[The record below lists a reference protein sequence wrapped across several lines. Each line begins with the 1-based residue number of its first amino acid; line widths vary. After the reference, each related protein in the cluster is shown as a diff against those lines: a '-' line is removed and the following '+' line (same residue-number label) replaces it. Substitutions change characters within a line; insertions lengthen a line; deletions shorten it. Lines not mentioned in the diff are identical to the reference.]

1 MNTVLLPPNV
11 RSTTLNSRQP
21 LHSQSRRRRS
31 QDWCIPASHSANVV
45 QLGLQGPLP
54 GKEDKSVFTAHWFPG
69 HGCRDVNKVPIVAG
83 LALRSILFSAETQF
97 VKAAG

>member
-1 MNTVLLPPNV
+1 MYV
-11 RSTTLNSRQP
+11 
-21 LHSQSRRRRS
+21 
-31 QDWCIPASHSANVV
+31 PASHSANIL
-45 QLGLQGPLP
+45 QLGPQGPLL
-54 GKEDKSVFTAHWFPG
+54 GQEDKSVFTAHWFPG